1 MQLRQKL
8 LVTPGKIAKKLN
20 LGDRSPDYDGDK
32 KKENVD
38 HELARLSSQMSELQ
52 YKLFADKGQSL
63 IIILQGVDASGKDG
77 TIRHVMGALNP
88 QSCYVKSFKVP
99 SSEEM
104 LHDYLWRIH
113 MSIPQKGQIAIF
125 NRSHYE
131 DVIEVS
137 VHDLVT
143 NNEILR
149 RYRQINDFERYL
161 SENHITILKFFL
173 HISKAEQKKRLQER
187 IEDASKHWKI
197 SESDLQDRRYW
208 DMYMSSY
215 EKALT
220 RCSTPWAPWYVIP
233 SNIKWF
239 RNWAVAQIIVNTLE
253 RMKLKFPEPK
263 IDISRLVIE

>member
-1 MQLRQKL
+1 MTKINNANATQKL
-8 LVTPGKIAKKLN
+8 LVTPATKLK
-20 LGDRSPDYDGDK
+20 LGDWSPDYDGDK

-38 HELARLSSQMSELQ
+38 HELARLSSRMSELQ
-52 YKLFADKGQSL
+52 YKLFADNSQSL

-99 SSEEM
+99 SSEEV
-104 LHDYLWRIH
+104 LHDYLWRVH

-137 VHDLVT
+137 VHNLVP

-161 SENHITILKFFL
+161 SENHVMILKFFL
-173 HISKAEQKKRLQER
+173 HISKGFKGARVDPCLQTWTFCRLPW
-187 IEDASKHWKI
+187 IWIDCS
-197 SESDLQDRRYW
+197 
-208 DMYMSSY
+208 YM
-215 EKALT
+215 L
-220 RCSTPWAPWYVIP
+220 
-233 SNIKWF
+233 
-239 RNWAVAQIIVNTLE
+239 
-253 RMKLKFPEPK
+253 
-263 IDISRLVIE
+263 RL

>member
-8 LVTPGKIAKKLN
+8 LVTPGKMARKLN
-20 LGDRSPDYDGDK
+20 LGDRSPDYDGHK

-38 HELARLSSQMSELQ
+38 HELARLSSRMSELQ
-52 YKLFADKGQSL
+52 YKLFADNSQSL

-77 TIRHVMGALNP
+77 TIRHVMAALNP

-99 SSEEM
+99 SSEET
-104 LHDYLWRIH
+104 LHDYLWRVH
-113 MSIPQKGQIAIF
+113 MSIPQKGQIAVF

-137 VHDLVT
+137 VHNLLP

-161 SENHITILKFFL
+161 SENHVTILKFFL
-173 HISKAEQKKRLQER
+173 HISKAEQKKRLHER
-187 IEDASKHWKI
+187 IEDPSKHWKI
-197 SESDLQDRRYW
+197 SETDLQDRRYW
-208 DMYMSSY
+208 DKYISSY

-220 RCSTPWAPWYVIP
+220 ICSTSWAPWHVIP
-233 SNIKWF
+233 SNLKWF

-263 IDISRLVIE
+263 IDVSKLVIE

>member
-8 LVTPGKIAKKLN
+8 LVTPSKITRKLN
-20 LGDRSPDYDGDK
+20 LGDWSPDYDGDE

-38 HELARLSSQMSELQ
+38 QELAHLSSRMSELQ
-52 YKLFADKGQSL
+52 YKLFADNSQSL
-63 IIILQGVDASGKDG
+63 IIILQGVNASGKDG
-77 TIRHVMGALNP
+77 TIRHVMGTLNP

-99 SSEEM
+99 SSEDV
-104 LHDYLWRIH
+104 LHDYLWRVH
-113 MSIPQKGQIAIF
+113 MSIPQKGQIAVF

-137 VHDLVT
+137 VHNLVP

-149 RYRQINDFERYL
+149 RYRQINDFEKYL
-161 SENHITILKFFL
+161 SENHVTILKFFL
-173 HISKAEQKKRLQER
+173 HISEAEQKKRLQER

-197 SESDLQDRRYW
+197 SESDLQDMRYW
-208 DMYMSSY
+208 DKYMTSY

-233 SNIKWF
+233 SNLKWF

-263 IDISRLVIE
+263 IDVSKLVIE

>member
-8 LVTPGKIAKKLN
+8 LVTPGKIARKLIF
-20 LGDRSPDYDGDK
+20 GDRSPDYDGDK

-38 HELARLSSQMSELQ
+38 HELDRLSSRMTELE
-52 YKLFADKGQSL
+52 YKLFADNSQSL
-63 IIILQGVDASGKDG
+63 IILLQCVNASGKDG

-88 QSCYVKSFKVP
+88 QNCYVKSFKVP
-99 SSEEM
+99 SSEDV
-104 LHDYLWRIH
+104 LHDYLWRVH

-131 DVIEVS
+131 DVIEVY
-137 VHDLVT
+137 VHNLVR

-161 SENHITILKFFL
+161 SENHVTILKFFL

-197 SESDLQDRRYW
+197 SERDLQDRKYW
-208 DMYMSSY
+208 DKYISSY

-220 RCSTPWAPWYVIP
+220 QCSTPWAPWYVIP
-233 SNIKWF
+233 SNLKWF

-263 IDISRLVIE
+263 TDFSKLVIE